1 MFKWGVST
9 SNGWLGHDEN
19 LPRDWSDSASC
30 QSLSRAAEATCK
42 LRWFQ
47 LVRDTAQDGSGIIWR
62 WWNEEQVSEFLWI
75 KAGDRR
81 LERKRQREREN
92 ITSRWEKIQQVALSC
107 AKLSMVANSLQ
118 SISKVCF
125 TVENQQRAWTIWAL
139 CHRIECKW
147 TQLQWCTALH
157 DNHGTGAIISRQPK
171 KDVVALWSADV
182 QHSIW
187 LIMADDL
194 LHEKQRNA
202 CKTAN
207 PL

>member
-1 MFKWGVST
+1 MRRFNIQWLTRARGKSAKGLKRQCELPKPLPCSRSNLQAALVST
-9 SNGWLGHDEN
+9 RSRHSTGWLWHY
-19 LPRDWSDSASC
+19 LA
-30 QSLSRAAEATCK
+30 
-42 LRWFQ
+42 
-47 LVRDTAQDGSGIIWR
+47 LVKRR
-62 WWNEEQVSEFLWI
+62 EQVSELLWI

-118 SISKVCF
+118 SISQVCF

-157 DNHGTGAIISRQPK
+157 DNHETGAIISRQLK
-171 KDVVALWSADV
+171 KDVVALCSADV

-207 PL
+207 TL